1 MADKKRLTKGLQTM
15 DETDR
20 KIINYLQG
28 DFPVD
33 NSPYRIIAQKLEIS
47 EDELLKRLNSLLE
60 NRILTRFGPM
70 YDIQKLGGSFSLCA
84 IRVPVE
90 RFEEVTQ
97 IVNSFPE
104 VAHNYERDHD
114 FNMWYVLAT
123 ESLAQIDVTN
133 QAIEDKTGLK
143 VYNMPKIQEFFVGLH
158 FQA

>member
-1 MADKKRLTKGLQTM
+1 M
-15 DETDR
+15 DELDR
-20 KIINYLQG
+20 RIINYLQG
-28 DFPVD
+28 DFPID
-33 NSPYRIIAQKLEIS
+33 NSPYQIIAQKLDIS
-47 EDELLKRLNSLLE
+47 EDELLKRLDHLLE
-60 NRILTRFGPM
+60 NRTLTRFGPM

-84 IRVPVE
+84 IRVPAN

-97 IVNSFPE
+97 IINSFPE

-123 ESLAQIDVTN
+123 ESLAQIDITN
-133 QAIEDKTGLK
+133 QSIEDKTGLK